1 MAGDAE
7 PTTISLW
14 SRMNLPNKLTVARFL
29 LTMIFLALSCYP
41 EREDGGHFWV
51 WTLAFVLAIIAG
63 FTDFLDG
70 YLARKYGLIT
80 DFGKLMDPLTDKIFT
95 VSCFVILT
103 EHQAVPGWITVLIL
117 TREFA
122 VTGLRT
128 FAANKGQVMAAGFL
142 GKMKTLSQMLV
153 LLLGGFIW
161 LKVIPFPGPDWF
173 HYLWTTLLM
182 VVALVTVYTGVE
194 YYVKGRDLYL
204 HQMK

>member
-1 MAGDAE
+1 MAGDAT
-7 PTTISLW
+7 PPGIPLW

-29 LTMIFLALSCYP
+29 LTMIFLVLSSYP
-41 EREDGGHFWV
+41 EQEDGGHLWV
-51 WTLAFVLAIIAG
+51 YRIAFALAIVAG

-80 DFGKLMDPLTDKIFT
+80 DFGKLMDPLADKIFT

-128 FAANKGQVMAAGFL
+128 FAANKGQVMAASFI

-153 LLLGGFIW
+153 LLLGGFIFI
-161 LKVIPFPGPDWF
+161 KVIPFPGPAWF
-173 HYLWTTLLM
+173 HYLWNTLITI
-182 VVALVTVYTGVE
+182 VALVTVYTGVE
-194 YYVKGRDLYL
+194 YYVRGRDLYL
-204 HQMK
+204 HQMR